1 MDVFGRVINCR
12 LGLLFIR
19 MGIWSFDAFFLC
31 FFFFFGLSNEIIY
44 IALINGIRM
53 IWNQFLKKN

>member
-31 FFFFFGLSNEIIY
+31 FFFFF
-44 IALINGIRM
+44 
-53 IWNQFLKKN
+53 FFFF